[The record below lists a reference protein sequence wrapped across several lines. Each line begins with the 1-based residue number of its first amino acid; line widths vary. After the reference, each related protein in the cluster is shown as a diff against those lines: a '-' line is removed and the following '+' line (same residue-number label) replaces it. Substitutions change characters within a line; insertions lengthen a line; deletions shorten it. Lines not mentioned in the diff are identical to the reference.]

1 MENPVVGAP
10 EHKLYAGAQYTHKR
24 WTVSTGVQYI
34 DNLYTTVGSN
44 SQTEEFVLWNLNASF
59 RVNRWLGLWARGEN
73 LLAQLYEVNA
83 GYPMPK
89 ATVMAGVNLNF

>member
-34 DNLYTTVGSN
+34 DNLYTTVGEQPLRPRS
-44 SQTEEFVLWNLNASF
+44 SSCGTSTPRSA
-59 RVNRWLGLWARGEN
+59 
-73 LLAQLYEVNA
+73 
-83 GYPMPK
+83 
-89 ATVMAGVNLNF
+89 